1 MIILYFTFFLQ
12 ILFYQDFLSHYVF
25 LSNPNFSFS
34 ILHPFFNYL
43 TLTALFYSPSI
54 LHLSNPNFSFSILH
68 PFFNYLTLNFFVLF
82 SPLKPRFQSKQKS
95 FSLHF
100 SSLFLPLP
108 FSPHPLYSP
117 PPDHVFSASPSLLYT
132 PPLLSLTPL
141 LFSASPSLLYTPL
154 LFSTPPFS
162 SRPIFSSLHPHSL
175 LGPPFLLNPPC
186 FLLFHFLF
194 SSCPSC
200 KRSC

>member
-25 LSNPNFSFS
+25 F
-34 ILHPFFNYL
+34 
-43 TLTALFYSPSI
+43 
-54 LHLSNPNFSFSILH
+54 LSNPNFSFSILH

-117 PPDHVFSASPSLLYT
+117 PPDHVFSASLSLLYT
-132 PPLLSLTPL
+132 PPSLLNPPSLLGLTFSTIHPPSLLNPL
-141 LFSASPSLLYTPL
+141 LFSAHL

-162 SRPIFSSLHPHSL
+162 SRPTFSSK
-175 LGPPFLLNPPC
+175 PP
-186 FLLFHFLF
+186 LF
-194 SSCPSC
+194 STVSFLILLLSVLQKILLKISLVFRFLCWEMYIVHLR
-200 KRSC
+200 KVGAR